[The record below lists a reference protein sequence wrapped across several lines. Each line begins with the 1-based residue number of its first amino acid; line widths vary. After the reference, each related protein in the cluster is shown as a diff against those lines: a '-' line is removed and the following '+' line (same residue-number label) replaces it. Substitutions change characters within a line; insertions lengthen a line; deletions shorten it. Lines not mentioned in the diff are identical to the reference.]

1 MESRNDSDEPICR
14 AETDSRLREW
24 RLKRL
29 VDTVREEEVGWIES
43 SINIYIYTTVFKI
56 DS

>member
-29 VDTVREEEVGWIES
+29 VDTVREEEVG
-43 SINIYIYTTVFKI
+43 
-56 DS
+56 

>member
-1 MESRNDSDEPICR
+1 MESRNDIDEPICR

-29 VDTVREEEVGWIES
+29 VDTVREEEVG
-43 SINIYIYTTVFKI
+43 
-56 DS
+56 